1 MRKGKLM
8 IKVPIRRTERPVQPP
23 FPQPVIYQSNA
34 PAWLN
39 PFLSALAAAIFM
51 LILSSIGRPLEA
63 REAEQMMELVGGGGR
78 TTGQVRSQFEDNNV
92 LGLLVAASTTNEF
105 RRQIEL
111 TPIGRRR
118 RPEIVSGSGR
128 LSFFETSDYVDGG
141 FSFTTTSLFARRLP
155 VQDRD
160 RYYGY
165 LLLTRRPFLFDT
177 PELQYLEYLYFT
189 KKTSA
194 RTIDAA
200 PRFSLDLV
208 IHSHGSRSI
217 VQPFWRFAFPIPLE
231 NAALQNLV
239 LGSSIGVRIGAPRSL
254 MFTLEGYVDGFY
266 VKDDSA
272 DGALRGAVDAGGR
285 AGIAVYF

>member
-1 MRKGKLM
+1 
-8 IKVPIRRTERPVQPP
+8 
-23 FPQPVIYQSNA
+23 
-34 PAWLN
+34 
-39 PFLSALAAAIFM
+39 
-51 LILSSIGRPLEA
+51 
-63 REAEQMMELVGGGGR
+63 MELVGGGGR
-78 TTGQVRSQFEDNNV
+78 TSGQVRSQFEDNNV
-92 LGLLVAASTTNEF
+92 LGLLVASSTNNEF

-111 TPIGRRR
+111 TPIGRRS
-118 RPEIVSGSGR
+118 RPEIFSGSGR
-128 LSFFETSDYVDGG
+128 FSFFETSDYVDFG
-141 FSFTTTSLFARRLP
+141 FSLTTTSLLARRLP

-165 LLLTRRPFLFDT
+165 LLLTRRPFLFDS

-189 KKTSA
+189 KKTSS

-200 PRFSLDLV
+200 PRFSLDLA
-208 IHSHGSRSI
+208 IHSHASRSI

-239 LGSSIGVRIGAPRSL
+239 LGSSIGVRIGAPRSV

-266 VKDDSA
+266 VKDDGA